1 MYILDKNKD
10 YYDYFSNIYGSDKNI
25 TFDRRGSIIITDE
38 TVVRIYNYDKH
49 EGQFFILEI
58 GNVQYLIR
66 LYDLVLKKADRL
78 YSTIEVFDSVKMEIK
93 NIFRNNKNIF
103 GFPISIRS
111 VNIPNRSY
119 HYNKKTGEFK
129 TDYTEYC
136 VTDTTIINLP
146 ILANTQLTRLIDP
159 EEIWKELSNYISSL
173 KNDKDSVFVPDIQKV
188 VNHGF
193 DKKESFRNIK

>member
-1 MYILDKNKD
+1 MFIIDKNKD
-10 YYDYFSNIYGSDKNI
+10 YYDYFSNIYGCDKNI
-25 TFDRRGSIIITDE
+25 TFDRRGSKIITDE
-38 TVVRIYNYDKH
+38 NVVNIYNYDKH
-49 EGQFFILEI
+49 EGQFFILEV

-66 LYDLVLKKADRL
+66 LYDLVLKKADYL
-78 YSTIEVFDSVKMEIK
+78 YSTAEIFVSVKMEIK
-93 NIFRNNKNIF
+93 NIFRDNKNIL

-111 VNIPNRSY
+111 VDIPNRSY
-119 HYNKKTGEFK
+119 HYYKKTRKFK
-129 TDYTEYC
+129 TDYTEYD
-136 VTDTTIINLP
+136 VTNTTVINLP
-146 ILANTQLTRLIDP
+146 ILANTQLTRLINP

>member
-1 MYILDKNKD
+1 MFIIDKNKD
-10 YYDYFSNIYGSDKNI
+10 YYDYFSKVYGSDKNI
-25 TFDRRGSIIITDE
+25 TFDRRGSKIITDE
-38 TVVRIYNYDKH
+38 NVVNIYNYDKH
-49 EGQFFILEI
+49 EGQFFILEV

-66 LYDLVLKKADRL
+66 LYDLVLKKADYL
-78 YSTIEVFDSVKMEIK
+78 YSTAEIFVSVKMEIK
-93 NIFRNNKNIF
+93 NIFRNNKNNF

-111 VNIPNRSY
+111 VDIPNRSY
-119 HYNKKTGEFK
+119 HYDKKTGKFK

-136 VTDTTIINLP
+136 VTNTTVINLP
-146 ILANTQLTRLIDP
+146 ILANTQLTRLINP